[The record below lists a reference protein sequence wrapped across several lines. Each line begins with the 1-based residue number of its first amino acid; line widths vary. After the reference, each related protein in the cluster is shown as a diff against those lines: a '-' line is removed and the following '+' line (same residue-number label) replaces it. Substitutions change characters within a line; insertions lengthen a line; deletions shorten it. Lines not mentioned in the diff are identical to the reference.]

1 MEKWEKIL
9 SSKDEKDLTK
19 DDLMMSI
26 QLLDEQILR
35 QCKETMKYKKIVED
49 LVKFVNKDTGINLK
63 INYK

>member
-9 SSKDEKDLTK
+9 SSKEEKDLTK

-49 LVKFVNKDTGINLK
+49 LVKFVNKDTGIKLK

>member
-49 LVKFVNKDTGINLK
+49 LVKFVNKDTGIKLK